1 VQNVGGG
8 IAMNKSD
15 CMFERV
21 SHLGVSIALFI
32 IALGFSVISIVGLPV
47 VGFVIAAPVF
57 LLAGWFLTAP
67 RSQEC
72 RLT

>member
-1 VQNVGGG
+1 
-8 IAMNKSD
+8 MKKTD

-21 SHLGVSIALFI
+21 SHLGVSIALFT
-32 IALGFSVISIVGLPV
+32 IALGLSVISIVGLPV
-47 VGFVIAAPVF
+47 VGFVIAVPVF

>member
-1 VQNVGGG
+1 
-8 IAMNKSD
+8 MNKSD

-21 SHLGVSIALFI
+21 SHLGVSIALFA
-32 IALGFSVISIVGLPV
+32 IALGLSVISIVGLPV
-47 VGFVIAAPVF
+47 FGFVIAVPVF